1 MATILKFRQP
11 RDEVRRRI
19 VESAD
24 RGCEIVLFP
33 GVRYERRSEPQALR
47 PAAGAPER
55 DILTLVD

>member
-19 VESAD
+19 AESAD

-33 GVRYERRSEPQALR
+33 GVRYERRSEPQSSPPR
-47 PAAGAPER
+47 SVSPVR
-55 DILTLVD
+55 DILTLID